1 MNIEDKS
8 RDTNNKNKSNIA
20 IFKIII
26 ISTFLFIIFLLLQ
39 HYKILNF
46 SNNRNNK
53 NLDDLF
59 DVSKETS
66 SDLLNEVNDIL
77 PDITANELQ
86 EKGIDFFYRIFLKNQ
101 VQINAL
107 QQEISHLKADLANYK
122 NSEKA
127 VKIIFAYIDFRQKI
141 LSGQISG
148 KSFDNSLENIELLSN
163 DDLTIK
169 SQINIIK
176 PIITELNK
184 TENNIDLQLQF
195 SQLIPEII
203 ATKQYNE
210 NNSWNQKI
218 KHYFAKLITI
228 RKIDKNDP
236 EIDNIDKAIIEIENN
251 LKNKNYIEVARIG
264 KNIDSKYQNILTD
277 FNKIINY
284 WAEIQKID
292 QEIFN
297 YLKDLK

>member
-1 MNIEDKS
+1 
-8 RDTNNKNKSNIA
+8 
-20 IFKIII
+20 
-26 ISTFLFIIFLLLQ
+26 
-39 HYKILNF
+39 
-46 SNNRNNK
+46 
-53 NLDDLF
+53 
-59 DVSKETS
+59 
-66 SDLLNEVNDIL
+66 
-77 PDITANELQ
+77 LQ

-107 QQEISHLKADLANYK
+107 QQEISNLKTDLANYK

-176 PIITELNK
+176 PIIIELNNA
-184 TENNIDLQLQF
+184 ENNIDLQLQF

-228 RKIDKNDP
+228 RKTDKNDP

-251 LKNKNYIEVARIG
+251 LKNKDYIEVARIS

>member
-1 MNIEDKS
+1 MNIEDKNK
-8 RDTNNKNKSNIA
+8 DTNNKNKSNIA

-26 ISTFLFIIFLLLQ
+26 ISTFLFITFLLLQ

-46 SNNRNNK
+46 SNSRNNK
-53 NLDDLF
+53 NLEDLF
-59 DVSKETS
+59 NVSKES
-66 SDLLNEVNDIL
+66 STDILNEVNEIL
-77 PDITANELQ
+77 PDITSNELQ

-107 QQEISHLKADLANYK
+107 QQEISNLKTDLANYK

-176 PIITELNK
+176 PIIIELNNA
-184 TENNIDLQLQF
+184 ENNIDLQLQF

-228 RKIDKNDP
+228 RKTDKNDP

-251 LKNKNYIEVARIG
+251 LKNKDYIEVARIS